1 MSQTA
6 RPIDREP
13 LLVAAKRASVV
24 QWQPRPGLCPVAR
37 APNVITKR
45 FQLTKIKK
53 FAGLIRV
60 QHRVAA
66 ENVVFQD
73 AREIPCYAGIGGVS
87 PAGLPKVGQNAVE
100 LPPAYCHL
108 VAVGR

>member
-6 RPIDREP
+6 RPVDREP
-13 LLVAAKRASVV
+13 RLVAAKRASVV
-24 QWQPRPGLCPVAR
+24 QWQPDPGLCPIAR

-60 QHRVAA
+60 
-66 ENVVFQD
+66 
-73 AREIPCYAGIGGVS
+73 
-87 PAGLPKVGQNAVE
+87 
-100 LPPAYCHL
+100 
-108 VAVGR
+108 